1 MTEQPTVIRPPC
13 IDGLQSV
20 GRLFCGSLASL
31 CTTLHG
37 KIFPAQ
43 LGTEAT
49 RMQSSAPQSR
59 RRQQRRRR
67 RPCITNASA
76 FLQTCAAVTCGGAYL
91 STAGAFQLSDS
102 SSCGRMGTSRHL
114 WRRSVAV
121 RSHSAERDESLLE
134 ETDGQQQH
142 DDMFDPTPSPTTL
155 STSQTRRQALIQMV
169 AVPSALA
176 LASASLADPALA
188 ARPEIDT
195 KSGVL
200 FSPKGQMLGGGG
212 SDATRGIKIRDRT
225 KDTAQQQRRSFG
237 KSVGLIQQVYDVRF
251 VAYLSRFILNFDPAA
266 RSWWLDEINRMSNK
280 NIGPDAMTMAEEL
293 RFAEFAESVEVGLAD
308 YFTGPYGSYASL
320 EAAKAGV
327 NARAPATSGG
337 IIGSENGNQFDFAKL
352 LGLGKASSK
361 STMKKKKLR
370 MSEVKQKRQG
380 IKNLLTLL
388 KARYTTIG
396 AKEQLALLFA
406 LIDDP
411 ELQPAVEI
419 TGLLG
424 EADSASVTSLKLIG
438 SHKDD
443 DDYRLSSRRGGGYA
457 IDSPLKVEIEA
468 PPALGQDYRPAKIE
482 PVMRPTSRVLKIKVL
497 DGGVGYKTPPAVTVT
512 QKGAKRPCDAVA
524 ILDRSGSV
532 ESILVLDPGYGYG
545 GLNDRRGPTEPIV
558 EIAPPQ
564 KSGGKQ
570 VMVKITDKGRT
581 GIGGDADATFRRAT
595 AEAELEYAIK
605 EIVIGDPGSG
615 YTISQ
620 PPKISIRPCERDPE
634 WYVAPMTGNGGAGVI
649 AADEILGRPEFLQ
662 AKVTKMTLGFYN
674 TTVDTSSDAVIE
686 AQFDGADPEVI
697 GRVAGNSLSL
707 LPNSIRPQLS
717 PVFDRYIIPDLPP
730 IPKDLSG
737 VALPS
742 LKYRAIDPIFGGIGS
757 KPVTIGAK
765 DLTVSEYTRLAL
777 AGATCTVLVRTLL
790 NPLELVKT
798 KLQLRNDKELL
809 EYASK
814 EKKSKSRPKTSNN
827 GSTGTTVEGVVIDS
841 NAAATGKEEE
851 EKIGTSD
858 LITSLVKLRGPLS
871 LFQSADVTF
880 LASLVFGSL
889 GFGATEL
896 FRRFF
901 KNAVFEGGSG
911 GGTGEELVLLG
922 AAALACVI
930 TSFAATPFEMIRV
943 QSMGKVEAKGW
954 TEVLADFLAD
964 KRSARSTSTFRGGT
978 GTIPASPK
986 TAVSGAEFKLKEI
999 KKDDLQPLFS
1009 GFAPIVSRE
1018 LPFAITKFLV
1028 FDLLA
1033 KAIIALLSTQGGATE
1048 PVQVGVG
1055 PTGLAISAV
1064 AGALAGIAGAIISH
1078 PADLILTLQSS
1089 SVESG
1094 SGSSADGGTNTSSKD
1109 GEGETKSADW
1119 RPLVKEL
1126 LEKDGGIANL
1136 FVGLPARALFF
1147 FLVIGLQFFLYDF
1160 VKGLFNVSSDD
1171 LTLVLDVFY
1180 AIRQGL
1186 VEGPS

>member
-1 MTEQPTVIRPPC
+1 MEHMLLEV
-13 IDGLQSV
+13 
-20 GRLFCGSLASL
+20 
-31 CTTLHG
+31 
-37 KIFPAQ
+37 
-43 LGTEAT
+43 
-49 RMQSSAPQSR
+49 SSSSR
-59 RRQQRRRR
+59 EHVVPMVSNANRHQRRRR
-67 RPCITNASA
+67 RPSMANASVL
-76 FLQTCAAVTCGGAYL
+76 LQACAAMTCGTAYL
-91 STAGAFQLSDS
+91 SPVRAFQADGSCCGRTLHHLRSVTVRYSLRDASNEDNVDEDAATIPHS
-102 SSCGRMGTSRHL
+102 SS
-114 WRRSVAV
+114 
-121 RSHSAERDESLLE
+121 
-134 ETDGQQQH
+134 
-142 DDMFDPTPSPTTL
+142 SPA
-155 STSQTRRQALIQMV
+155 SSQSRRQALVQMM

-176 LASASLADPALA
+176 LASASIVEPALA
-188 ARPEIDT
+188 ARPEIDS

-225 KDTAQQQRRSFG
+225 KDTAQQQRRSFA
-237 KSVGLIQQVYDVRF
+237 KSVGLIQTVYNVRF
-251 VAYLSRFILNFDPAA
+251 VTYLSRFILNFDPAA
-266 RSWWLDEINRMSNK
+266 RSWWLEEANQLSNK
-280 NIGPDAMTMAEEL
+280 NVGPDAATMAEQL

-337 IIGSENGNQFDFAKL
+337 IINTDNGKKFDFAKL
-352 LGLGKASSK
+352 LGFVGKARKMSSVER
-361 STMKKKKLR
+361 KKLR
-370 MSEVKQKRQG
+370 MNEVKQKRQG

-411 ELQPAVEI
+411 ELQPAAEI

-424 EADSASVTSLKLIG
+424 EADNASVTSLELIG
-438 SHKDD
+438 SQNDD
-443 DDYRLSSRRGGGYA
+443 SDYRLSSRRGGGYA
-457 IDSPLKVEIEA
+457 IDSPLKVEIEP

-482 PVMRPTSRVLKIKVL
+482 PIMRPTSRVLKIRVL
-497 DGGVGYKTPPAVTVT
+497 DGGAGYKTPPAVTVT
-512 QKGAKRPCDAVA
+512 QKGTKRPCDAVA
-524 ILDRSGSV
+524 ILDRYGSV
-532 ESILVLDPGYGYG
+532 DSILVLDPGYGYG
-545 GLNDRRGPTEPIV
+545 NVNDRRGPTEPAV

-564 KSGGKQ
+564 RQGGKQ
-570 VMVKITDKGRT
+570 VIGKILDKKTNDDTDT
-581 GIGGDADATFRRAT
+581 NLFRQAT
-595 AEAELEYAIK
+595 AKAELEYAIK
-605 EIVIGDPGSG
+605 EIKIEDPGSG

-634 WYVAPMTGNGGAGVI
+634 WYVAPAMTYGQGSAGVI
-649 AADEILGRPEFLQ
+649 VARDEILKRPEFLQ

-674 TTVDTSSDAVIE
+674 ATVYTNSDALVE
-686 AQFDGADPEVI
+686 AQFDSVDPTVI
-697 GRVAGNSLSL
+697 GRVAGDSLYL
-707 LPNSIRPQLS
+707 LPNSIRPELS
-717 PVFDRYIIPDLPP
+717 PVFDRYIVPDLPP
-730 IPKDLSG
+730 IPEDLSG
-737 VALPS
+737 IALPS
-742 LKYRAIDPIFGGIGS
+742 QKYRAIDPIFGGIGS

-765 DLTVSEYTRLAL
+765 DLTVGEYSRLAL

-798 KLQLRNDKELL
+798 KLQLGNDVELL
-809 EYASK
+809 EYALK
-814 EKKSKSRPKTSNN
+814 EKKKSSQ
-827 GSTGTTVEGVVIDS
+827 STKAASDVGKTTVKAEVARS
-841 NAAATGKEEE
+841 NDLSDEEE
-851 EKIGTSD
+851 DKIGTLD
-858 LITSLVKLRGPLS
+858 LITSLVKRRGPFS
-871 LFQSADVTF
+871 LFQSADITF
-880 LASLVFGSL
+880 LASLVFGSF

-901 KNAVFEGGSG
+901 TNAIFEEGPG

-922 AAALACVI
+922 AAALACVM

-943 QSMGKVEAKGW
+943 QSMGKVEAQGW
-954 TEVLADFLAD
+954 TEVLANFLAD
-964 KRSARSTSTFRGGT
+964 KRSTRSISTVRGGT
-978 GTIPASPK
+978 GAIPAPN
-986 TAVSGAEFKLKEI
+986 AEVSGDKFKLKDI
-999 KKDDLQPLFS
+999 KKEDLKPLFS

-1033 KAIIALLSTQGGATE
+1033 KTIMALLNSQGNFVE

-1055 PTGLAISAV
+1055 PTGLAVSAV
-1064 AGALAGIAGAIISH
+1064 AGAVAGIAGAIISH

-1089 SVESG
+1089 SAKSES
-1094 SGSSADGGTNTSSKD
+1094 SGNDGEEGGT
-1109 GEGETKSADW
+1109 KSTDW

-1126 LEKDGGIANL
+1126 LEKDGGVANL

-1180 AIRQGL
+1180 AIRRGL
-1186 VEGPS
+1186 VEGP